1 MRKKSL
7 MSALFPKTRR
17 TVLASTLMHPD
28 RWWFLADLARHIG
41 VPPSSLQR
49 EMESLVEV
57 GILLRR
63 QEGKQVYFKP
73 DPNCP
78 ILYELQGIMTKTLGL
93 VDVLRETLAPFKRV
107 INLAF
112 VYGSIARS
120 EELSESDVDL
130 MIIGNASLADLS
142 PALHQAEE
150 RLGRE
155 VNPTLFSPEEF
166 VEKVKQGHH
175 LIRTVLGSDKLFI
188 LGSQDDLA
196 ETGRYEPR

>member
-1 MRKKSL
+1 MRKRSL
-7 MSALFPKTRR
+7 ISVLFPKTRR
-17 TVLASTLMHPD
+17 AVLATTLMHPE

-78 ILYELQGIMTKTLGL
+78 ILCELQGIMTKTVGL
-93 VDVLRETLAPFKRV
+93 VDVLRSTLVPFQKSIKV
-107 INLAF
+107 AF

-130 MIIGNASLADLS
+130 MIVGNASLADLS
-142 PALHQAEE
+142 PALQKAEQ

-166 VEKVKQGHH
+166 ARKVNQGHH
-175 LIRTVLGSDKLFI
+175 FLKTVLGGEKLFI
-188 LGSQDDLA
+188 HGGPDDLA
-196 ETGRYEPR
+196 AISRQ

>member
-7 MSALFPKTRR
+7 VAALFPKTRR
-17 TVLASTLMHPD
+17 AVLATTLMHPD

-57 GILLRR
+57 GVLLRR

-78 ILYELQGIMTKTLGL
+78 ILCELQGIMTKTLGL
-93 VDVLRETLAPFKRV
+93 VDILRETLAPFKNCIKV
-107 INLAF
+107 AF
-112 VYGSIARS
+112 VYGSIARG

-130 MIIGNASLADLS
+130 MVVGDVGLADLS
-142 PALHQAEE
+142 PALHNAEE
-150 RLGRE
+150 RLARE
-155 VNPTLFSPEEF
+155 VNPTLFSTEEF
-166 VEKVKQGHH
+166 ARKLKLGNHF
-175 LIRTVLGSDKLFI
+175 LRTVAGAEKLLIFGSEN
-188 LGSQDDLA
+188 DLA
-196 ETGRYEPR
+196 EAPGK